1 MVLNVCHTSVSFKM
15 DDAAKSLS
23 ALTLETFAGENVSK
37 FANEAQHLIKIMKGG
52 YVLPYQLGSQLIQK
66 VCATQSQYFNRSM
79 FNLLDNALAI
89 EKAHGPHR
97 DPKLLEKD
105 PLYVKYGPLGL
116 CVDMRE
122 KYSDLVTINNWPA
135 LSAVIPQAN
144 LGEVPQNVSESSGG
158 RKNPN
163 GFKCHECD
171 LEYHL
176 RNNCP
181 VKKNDLLRTE
191 RRETVVVQVMVTG
204 MVQM

>member
-1 MVLNVCHTSVSFKM
+1 
-15 DDAAKSLS
+15 
-23 ALTLETFAGENVSK
+23 
-37 FANEAQHLIKIMKGG
+37 MKGG
-52 YVLPYQLGSQLIQK
+52 YALPYQLGSQLIQK

-105 PLYVKYGPLGL
+105 PLYVKYGPLGV
-116 CVDMRE
+116 CVNMRE

-144 LGEVPQNVSESSGG
+144 LGEVPQNMSESSGA
-158 RKNPN
+158 RKNPS

-171 LEYHL
+171 S
-176 RNNCP
+176 
-181 VKKNDLLRTE
+181 
-191 RRETVVVQVMVTG
+191 
-204 MVQM
+204 